1 MLLSYVLPRS
11 VTLPEEAEDE
21 ERARDLS
28 WETWLARRT
37 AQVLARGLSDR
48 VTLLRTRALV
58 LDQYELDY
66 APTELGRQVIVGLI
80 LNPETAQRLV
90 DLGPPADDTAKVCSF
105 TRNITTS
112 CHSRAACVSCVLS
125 FRRPSSV
132 SSGVLSRR
140 CADSRMAR
148 STNPSVR
155 LRNPH
160 SRHCTPLHAIAHG

>member
-90 DLGPPADDTAKVCSF
+90 DLGPPADDTAKV
-105 TRNITTS
+105 
-112 CHSRAACVSCVLS
+112 
-125 FRRPSSV
+125 
-132 SSGVLSRR
+132 
-140 CADSRMAR
+140 
-148 STNPSVR
+148 
-155 LRNPH
+155 
-160 SRHCTPLHAIAHG
+160 